1 MNLGLIALLLSM
13 TICLGNVFDT
23 IDSLNL
29 EERTLFDDETSD
41 KIIPVFSIAFLA
53 SLFNGIFSSI
63 SQTTTSTT
71 TSTTTEMD
79 GTTATTEAITT
90 TTQIPQ
96 TTILMCAQDALK
108 NINSI
113 IEMSEAKRRKWK
125 MRDLTCADL
134 TSEVD
139 QLLKI
144 DPKSEEFC
152 LKANIIK
159 EIKLKETCK
168 GGDLKDL
175 KNKASELEKMIEEK
189 LGKRKKIK
197 FKNSNSILIAEYDWN
212 SKTISVNV
220 TSDDKSFSCT
230 LNFDVK

>member
-53 SLFNGIFSSI
+53 SLLNGMFSSI
-63 SQTTTSTT
+63 SQTTTTT
-71 TSTTTEMD
+71 TTTEMD
-79 GTTATTEAITT
+79 GTTATTEATT

-108 NINSI
+108 NINAI

-168 GGDLKDL
+168 GGNLEDLKIRGEQL
-175 KNKASELEKMIEEK
+175 QKMIKDK
-189 LGKRKKIK
+189 LGKYLFIY
-197 FKNSNSILIAEYDWN
+197 S
-212 SKTISVNV
+212 
-220 TSDDKSFSCT
+220 
-230 LNFDVK
+230 

>member
-1 MNLGLIALLLSM
+1 MNLGLIALLLSI

-63 SQTTTSTT
+63 SQTTTTT
-71 TSTTTEMD
+71 TTTTEMD
-79 GTTATTEAITT
+79 GTTATTEATT

-96 TTILMCAQDALK
+96 TTLLMCAQDALK

-134 TSEVD
+134 ISEVD

-168 GGDLKDL
+168 GGNLRDL

-197 FKNSNSILIAEYDWN
+197 F
-212 SKTISVNV
+212 
-220 TSDDKSFSCT
+220 
-230 LNFDVK
+230 

>member
-1 MNLGLIALLLSM
+1 MNLGLIALLLSI

-63 SQTTTSTT
+63 SQTTTTT
-71 TSTTTEMD
+71 TTTEMD
-79 GTTATTEAITT
+79 GTTATTEATT

-96 TTILMCAQDALK
+96 TTLLMCAQDALK

-159 EIKLKETCK
+159 KIKLKETCK
-168 GGDLKDL
+168 GGNLDDLKIRGEQL
-175 KNKASELEKMIEEK
+175 QKMIKDK
-189 LGKRKKIK
+189 LGKYLFI
-197 FKNSNSILIAEYDWN
+197 Y
-212 SKTISVNV
+212 T
-220 TSDDKSFSCT
+220 
-230 LNFDVK
+230 

>member
-53 SLFNGIFSSI
+53 SLLNGMFSSI
-63 SQTTTSTT
+63 SQTTTT
-71 TSTTTEMD
+71 TTTEMD
-79 GTTATTEAITT
+79 GTTATTEATT

-96 TTILMCAQDALK
+96 TTLLMCAQDALK
-108 NINSI
+108 NINAI

-134 TSEVD
+134 TLEVD